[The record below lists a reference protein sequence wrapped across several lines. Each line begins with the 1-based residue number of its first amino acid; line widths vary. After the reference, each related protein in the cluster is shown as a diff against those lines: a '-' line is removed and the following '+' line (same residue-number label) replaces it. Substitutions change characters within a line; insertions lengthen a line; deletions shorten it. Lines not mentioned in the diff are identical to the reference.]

1 LPIRKRLFSSLG
13 MIWKVSEAELVKRGP
28 LVDVTFE
35 NPATG
40 KKVKGKG
47 LIDTGAGGTAI
58 IPHVVS
64 DLNLTHDGKT
74 AQTKGIGHTAPV
86 ASRRYDLHV
95 TVHLSDGDD
104 SEKFAYRFTDV
115 RVAELGSL
123 IDGEDVLCLIG
134 RDILYA
140 FKFCVDGK
148 GEYSLEPNRE

>member
-1 LPIRKRLFSSLG
+1 
-13 MIWKVSEAELVKRGP
+13 MIWKVSEAGLVKRGP

-58 IPHVVS
+58 IPRVVS
-64 DLNLTHDGKT
+64 DLDLNHGKT
-74 AQTKGIGHTAPV
+74 AQTKGVGHAAPV
-86 ASRRYDLHV
+86 ASRCYDLNV

-104 SEKFAYRFTDV
+104 SEQFAYTFTQA
-115 RVAELGSL
+115 RVAELESL
-123 IDGEDVLCLIG
+123 IDGDDVLCLIG
-134 RDILYA
+134 RNILYA

-148 GEYSLEPNRE
+148 GEYSLEPNRAS